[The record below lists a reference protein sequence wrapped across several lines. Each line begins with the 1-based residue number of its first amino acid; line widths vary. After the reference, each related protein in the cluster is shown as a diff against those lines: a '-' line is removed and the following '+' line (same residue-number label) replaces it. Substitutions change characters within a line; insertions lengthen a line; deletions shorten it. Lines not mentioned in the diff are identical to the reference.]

1 MAGKLRWQI
10 APPVTRMIISVP
22 LLPPPDGEK
31 FAGGYQIQV
40 QREGGREGGSEAHPN
55 LCLLQRNPIT
65 GGARLLP
72 PAGS

>member
-1 MAGKLRWQI
+1 MSAGSLT
-10 APPVTRMIISVP
+10 PVMIISVP

-40 QREGGREGGSEAHPN
+40 QLEVASTEADRN
-55 LCLLQRNPIT
+55 LCLFQRNPIT

-72 PAGS
+72 PAGLSF